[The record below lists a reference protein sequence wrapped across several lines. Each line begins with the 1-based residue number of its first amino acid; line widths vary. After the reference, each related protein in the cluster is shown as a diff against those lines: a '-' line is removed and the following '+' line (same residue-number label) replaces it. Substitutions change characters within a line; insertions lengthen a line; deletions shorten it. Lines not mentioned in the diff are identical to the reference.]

1 MKAENYFKKHG
12 YIYGVS
18 EKFNFGKLV
27 GYSRK
32 FDNLEEA
39 NEWLATEEA
48 DFRTR
53 SLVSKTYAKRY
64 NLRED

>member
-1 MKAENYFKKHG
+1 MKATNYFKKNG

-18 EKFNFGKLV
+18 EKFNFGRLT

-32 FDNLEEA
+32 FESMEEA

-53 SLVSKTYAKRY
+53 SLVYKTYARRY

>member
-1 MKAENYFKKHG
+1 MKATNYFEKNG

-18 EKFNFGKLV
+18 EKFNFGRLV
-27 GYSRK
+27 GYAKK
-32 FDNLEEA
+32 FDSLEEA
-39 NEWLATEEA
+39 NRWLATEEC

-64 NLRED
+64 TLRED

>member
-1 MKAENYFKKHG
+1 MKATNYFKKNG

-18 EKFNFGKLV
+18 EKFNFGRLV
-27 GYSRK
+27 GYTKK
-32 FDNLEEA
+32 FDTMEEA
-39 NEWLATEEA
+39 NRWLATEEG

-64 NLRED
+64 GLRED

>member
-1 MKAENYFKKHG
+1 MKVETYFKKNG
-12 YIYGVS
+12 CIYGVS
-18 EKFNFGKLV
+18 EKFNFGRLV
-27 GYSRK
+27 GYARK
-32 FDNLEEA
+32 FESMEKA
-39 NEWLATEEA
+39 NEWLNTEEG

>member
-1 MKAENYFKKHG
+1 MKVENYFKKNG

-18 EKFNFGKLV
+18 EKFDFGRLV
-27 GYSRK
+27 GYAKK
-32 FDNLEEA
+32 FDSMEKA
-39 NEWLATEEA
+39 NEWLATDEG

-53 SLVSKTYAKRY
+53 SLVPKTYAKRY